1 MTIKG
6 RVKLY
11 WKIDCFHNEELKM
24 KVVFSLPN
32 KILPVKL
39 KKTLYSTYLDKY
51 LNYEDFLNNCMN
63 FIEDKEMIKAMA
75 KDLILKYIKKIQI
88 KTMKNKIKQKI
99 KEINQENIEVEVEI
113 DE

>member
-11 WKIDCFHNEELKM
+11 WKTDFNIENLGI
-24 KVVFSLPN
+24 KVKFTLPN
-32 KILPVKL
+32 MLLPIKLEKILF
-39 KKTLYSTYLDKY
+39 STFWDKY
-51 LNYEDFLNNCMN
+51 SNYEYFLNDCMN
-63 FIEDKEMIKAMA
+63 FIEDEELIKAVA
-75 KDLILKYIKKIQI
+75 KDLILEYIKKIQI